1 MEKLMKKEV
10 FMNKKEFGEKLKNK
24 QFEECIEILRT
35 ELIEIITE
43 KIKEKDSYFH
53 YTTTKDLYNKSKKV
67 LEQKYSKIAYELYCF
82 DIMPEKEEY
91 VLDVMFQMYK
101 ELK

>member
-1 MEKLMKKEV
+1 
-10 FMNKKEFGEKLKNK
+10 MNKKEFGEKLKNK

-53 YTTTKDLYNKSKKV
+53 YTTTNDLYNKRKKV

>member
-1 MEKLMKKEV
+1 M
-10 FMNKKEFGEKLKNK
+10 GR
-24 QFEECIEILRT
+24 RT
-35 ELIEIITE
+35 FLNLLEL
-43 KIKEKDSYFH
+43 
-53 YTTTKDLYNKSKKV
+53 NKSKKV